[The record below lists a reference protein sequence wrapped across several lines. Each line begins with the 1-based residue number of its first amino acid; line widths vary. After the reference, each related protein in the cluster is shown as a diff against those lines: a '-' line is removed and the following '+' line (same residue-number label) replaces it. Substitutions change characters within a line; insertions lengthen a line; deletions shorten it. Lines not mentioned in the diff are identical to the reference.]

1 MMVGPKRSGRGTI
14 ARVLKA
20 IVGASNV
27 ANSTLA
33 TLARP
38 FGLSVLIDK
47 AVEILANARL
57 SSRCD
62 NAAIIECL
70 LSISGVDDQT
80 IDRKH
85 LPV

>member
-1 MMVGPKRSGRGTI
+1 MVGPKRSGRGTI

-47 AVEILANARL
+47 AVEIFANARL

-70 LSISGVDDQT
+70 LSIGAVTTRRLTAS
-80 IDRKH
+80 IYPCR
-85 LPV
+85 